1 MATLRSFTPEET
13 FLMKKALYYDFMLYR
28 RHLKPFNLFLL
39 KNGLRSTMYSS
50 PSTSTRGTS
59 RFDDGLHYD
68 LLSASPFNPNGNI
81 NLIFI
86 SDSFSKLDQ
95 DIFNPQ
101 TSEQIDQS
109 IKTLVDKFTPGAP
122 LYECHRDEIMKA
134 IQNGRFDNFLSDE
147 NKEDMMRICYAGVQP
162 NMEGE
167 GEDEIRLPP
176 KMRPARPASVGGR
189 RKSKSKN
196 KSKKIKKRNKSKSKI
211 KSKKIKKRS
220 KSKSKSKKGG
230 APASYV
236 GSIQGEF
243 INHNGQQLFRNPVG
257 GIA

>member
-1 MATLRSFTPEET
+1 MATLRSFTPEEM
-13 FLMKKALYYDFMLYR
+13 FLMKKALYYDFMLYS

-39 KNGLRSTMYSS
+39 KKGLRSNMYSS

-59 RFDDGLHYD
+59 RFDDGLHND
-68 LLSASPFNPNGNI
+68 LLSASPFNPNDNI
-81 NLIFI
+81 NLTLI
-86 SDSFSKLDQ
+86 SERFSKLGSGLDEG
-95 DIFNPQ
+95 IFNPQ
-101 TSEQIDQS
+101 TSEQIDQG
-109 IKTLVDKFTPGAP
+109 IKTLVANFTPGAP

-167 GEDEIRLPP
+167 GGQDEIGLPP
-176 KMRPARPASVGGR
+176 KMRPASFGGK
-189 RKSKSKN
+189 RKRKSKN

-220 KSKSKSKKGG
+220 KSKKGG

-243 INHNGQQLFRNPVG
+243 INDRGQQLFRNPVG